1 MAIPLIEQ
9 EMVVEG
15 ELILNASEERFIPSN
30 HSSFM
35 DFLGEERD
43 VVGLLS
49 QR

>member
-1 MAIPLIEQ
+1 MAVPLIKH

-15 ELILNASEERFIPSN
+15 ELIRNASKEHFIPSN

-43 VVGLLS
+43 AVGLPS

>member
-1 MAIPLIEQ
+1 MAVPFIEQ

-15 ELILNASEERFIPSN
+15 ELIRNALEERFIPSN
-30 HSSFM
+30 HSSFI

-43 VVGLLS
+43 AVGLLS